1 MRTSHS
7 RKGFP
12 ELIQE
17 PDAAEALAW
26 LKEADDP
33 EERSI
38 SGGDGS
44 DTAWLGQ
51 EAVEIVQK
59 IYALGAVSVTAVEIE
74 GRVEG
79 ATHQD
84 TSSLIIELPEDAV
97 KRACLFAWQAGFALS
112 NGWASASDTGQT
124 HLLIWR
130 D

>member
-1 MRTSHS
+1 M
-7 RKGFP
+7 RKGYS

-26 LKEADDP
+26 LNEADDP

-44 DTAWLGQ
+44 ETAWLRE
-51 EAVEIVQK
+51 EAIQIVQE
-59 IYALGAVSVTAVEIE
+59 IYAFGAVSVTAVEID

-79 ATHQD
+79 ETHQD
-84 TSSLIIELPEDAV
+84 TSTLIVELPEDAA
-97 KRACLFAWQAGFALS
+97 KRACLFAWGAGFARGS
-112 NGWASASDTGQT
+112 AWEPASDTGQR

>member
-1 MRTSHS
+1 M
-7 RKGFP
+7 RKGYS
-12 ELIQE
+12 ELTQQ

-26 LKEADDP
+26 LREANDP

-44 DTAWLGQ
+44 ETAWFGE
-51 EAVEIVQK
+51 EAVQIVQEL
-59 IYALGAVSVTAVEIE
+59 YALGAVSVIAVEIE

-79 ATHQD
+79 AAHQD
-84 TSSLIIELPEDAV
+84 TSTLIIELPEDAP
-97 KRACLFAWQAGFALS
+97 KRACLFAWGAGFAHGT
-112 NGWASASDTGQT
+112 GWEPASDTGQR